1 MDKKRTTIDLSTV
14 CVVSGELFTFDQTI
28 ARPHSTAFEKPKA
41 LIRIDKMALSTKM
54 GVLYYDNY
62 LL

>member
-1 MDKKRTTIDLSTV
+1 VDKKRITIYLSTA
-14 CVVSGELFTFDQTI
+14 CELSGELFTVDPSI
-28 ARPHSTAFEKPKA
+28 AWPRSTVFEKAKA

-62 LL
+62 LF